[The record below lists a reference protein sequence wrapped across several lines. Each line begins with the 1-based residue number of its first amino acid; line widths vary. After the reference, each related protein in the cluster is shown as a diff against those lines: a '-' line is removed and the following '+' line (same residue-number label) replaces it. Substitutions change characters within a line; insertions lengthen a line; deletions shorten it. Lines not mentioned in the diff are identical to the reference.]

1 MLRAINQ
8 IINDIHTIPHTV
20 YQEFSYGFFG
30 VLCLAFTI
38 IIHIN
43 NTPNWYIE
51 KTDTLLNYIE
61 DIYFRLIPLRDND
74 KVLPLYTPLE
84 TIKNMKNK
92 SVSVDIYDYTIK
104 TLTYKQINTNTI
116 EDV

>member
-30 VLCLAFTI
+30 VICLVFAI

-51 KTDTLLNYIE
+51 KTDTLINYIE
-61 DIYFRLIPLRDND
+61 DIYFRLITLKDND

-84 TIKNMKNK
+84 TVKNINNK
-92 SVSVDIYDYTIK
+92 TFAVDIYDYTIRNPR
-104 TLTYKQINTNTI
+104 YKIINKI